1 MLYNA
6 EFALQRINGELL
18 LLEFGDNPREL
29 YEPLRYILGL
39 GGKRLR
45 PMLTLL
51 ACSMFE
57 ENYFKALKP
66 ALAIEVFH
74 NFSLIHD
81 DIMDQATVRRGKP
94 TIHQKWDVPTA
105 ILSGDVAL
113 VEAYKLMM
121 EVEDNLKM
129 KAFRLFSQVA
139 KEVCEGQQ
147 SDMLFEK
154 KEKVSVGE
162 YMQMIRLKTAV
173 LLGFSLQIGALVG
186 GASDSDA
193 EKLKSFG
200 QNIGLAF
207 QIKDDYLDS
216 FGDGLKVGKT
226 IGGDIRVNKKTY
238 LFTKSLELG
247 NHEAS
252 NRLLELY
259 SREDNSDQKVNE
271 VLEIYTHLNIQ
282 EECEKEIFNLYNLSI
297 SNLTGLKTNM
307 HKTAR
312 LRRFADELIERVF

>member
-18 LLEFGDNPREL
+18 LLELGDNPREL

-51 ACSMFE
+51 ACSMFSE
-57 ENYFKALKP
+57 DFTKALKP

-81 DIMDQATVRRGKP
+81 DIMDQALVRRGKP
-94 TIHQKWDVPTA
+94 TVHEKWDIPTA

-113 VEAYKLMM
+113 VEAYKLMIQ
-121 EVEDNLKM
+121 VEDNLKM
-129 KAFRLFSQVA
+129 KAFSLFSQVA

-147 SDMLFEK
+147 MDMLFEK
-154 KEKVSVGE
+154 KEKVSVAE
-162 YMQMIRLKTAV
+162 YMEMIRLKTAV
-173 LLGFSLQIGALVG
+173 LLGFSLQIGGLVG
-186 GASDSDA
+186 GSTDSDA

-216 FGDGLKVGKT
+216 FGDGPKVGKT
-226 IGGDIRVNKKTY
+226 IGGDIRVNKKTF
-238 LFTKSLELG
+238 LFTKSLEIG
-247 NHEAS
+247 NSEAS
-252 NRLLELY
+252 KRLLELY
-259 SREDNSDQKVNE
+259 SKEDNSDQKVHE
-271 VLEIYTHLNIQ
+271 VLEIYKHLNIK
-282 EECEKEIFNLYNLSI
+282 EECEKEIFNLYNQSI
-297 SNLTGLKTNM
+297 SNLIGIKADM

-312 LRRFADELIERVF
+312 LRRFADELMERVS